1 VIGDLGNV
9 AAVTGDIGKNSQ
21 QLHPLMDDLMV
32 ELNKSYDNLR
42 FIRRIVEWL
51 DDLKRKIGLSGS
63 GSGQTTGGSH
73 MRIPWLIANV
83 VLLILFGAGTYQQI
97 VNQKNTN
104 LVMEEV
110 YQNISRSR
118 ALTEQTNRHLAPL
131 SQTAAVMQEMN
142 QQLSDTKK
150 RLNHMNEKIGRVNAS
165 EQKIITGLDELNEY
179 TKNVYEGLGE
189 ISSQNKEI
197 KQLSQTISE
206 QSNRENRSLL
216 DLSKLTRQSIQELN
230 QLNKKLA
237 WLGLLP

>member
-1 VIGDLGNV
+1 
-9 AAVTGDIGKNSQ
+9 
-21 QLHPLMDDLMV
+21 
-32 ELNKSYDNLR
+32 
-42 FIRRIVEWL
+42 
-51 DDLKRKIGLSGS
+51 
-63 GSGQTTGGSH
+63 
-73 MRIPWLIANV
+73 MRIPWLIANA

-118 ALTEQTNRHLAPL
+118 KLTQETNRHLAPL
-131 SQTAAVMQEMN
+131 AETATVMQEMN

-165 EQKIITGLDELNEY
+165 EQKIITGLDELNGY

-197 KQLSQTISE
+197 KQLSQTMSE